1 MPPAAR
7 MRLLGAAVLPLL
19 ALAVGCAP
27 AQEAS
32 PAPATSGP
40 ASAAD
45 CAPGALPTLTE
56 GTFTVATDD
65 PAYDPWFSEG
75 DPSNGEGYES
85 AVAYAV
91 AERLGY
97 AQADVA
103 WVTATFTNAIAPGAK
118 TFDVDVNQVSITDER
133 RRTVDFSSGYYDV
146 AQAVVTLDS
155 SPVAGVTSIAGLA
168 EAKLGAQVGT
178 TSYETITDVVKPT
191 MQPSVFDSNDLAVQ
205 ALENGQID
213 ALVVDL
219 PTGLYLAA
227 AVLDG
232 GKVLGQFPVTGT
244 PEQFGFVLDKGS
256 ALTPCV
262 TQAVD
267 ALRADGTLAALQQ
280 QWLTSSAGAPE
291 LT

>member
-1 MPPAAR
+1 MPAAR
-7 MRLLGAAVLPLL
+7 MRPLAAVLPLL
-19 ALAVGCAP
+19 ALAAACAP
-27 AQEAS
+27 AEESS
-32 PAPATSGP
+32 PAPAGSSASG
-40 ASAAD
+40 SSS
-45 CAPGALPTLTE
+45 CAPGALPTLTG
-56 GTFTVATDD
+56 GTFTIGTDD
-65 PAYDPWFSEG
+65 PAYDPWFSDG
-75 DPSNGEGYES
+75 DPSNGKGYES

-91 AERLGY
+91 ADRLGY
-97 AQADVA
+97 PQGEVR

-146 AQAVVTLDS
+146 AQAVVTLGS
-155 SPVAGVTSIAGLA
+155 SPIAGVTSVAGLA
-168 EAKLGAQVGT
+168 GAKLGAQVGT
-178 TSYETITDVVKPT
+178 TSYQTITDVIEPST
-191 MQPSVFDSNDLAVQ
+191 QPSVFDSNDLAVQ

-213 ALVVDL
+213 GLVVDL
-219 PTGLYLAA
+219 PTALYLAA
-227 AVLDG
+227 AELDG
-232 GKVLGQFPVTGT
+232 GKVLGQFPVTGS

-267 ALRADGTLAALQQ
+267 SLRADGTLGRLQQ

>member
-1 MPPAAR
+1 MPAPR
-7 MRLLGAAVLPLL
+7 MRLLGAAAVLPLL

-27 AQEAS
+27 AGESS
-32 PAPATSGP
+32 PAPAGS
-40 ASAAD
+40 ASTAAA
-45 CAPGALPTLTE
+45 CGPGALPTLTG
-56 GTFTVATDD
+56 GTFTVGTDD
-65 PAYDPWFSEG
+65 PAYEPWFSDG
-75 DPSNGEGYES
+75 DPSNGKGYES

-91 AERLGY
+91 ADRLGY
-97 AQADVA
+97 SRDHVA

-146 AQAVVTLDS
+146 AQAVVTLAS
-155 SPVAGVTSIAGLA
+155 SPVAGVTTTAGLA
-168 EAKLGAQVGT
+168 GAKLGAQVGT
-178 TSYETITDVVKPT
+178 TSYETITDVIEPT
-191 MQPSVFDSNDLAVQ
+191 QQPAVFDSNDLAVQ

-213 ALVVDL
+213 GLVVDL
-219 PTGLYLAA
+219 PTGLYLASA
-227 AVLDG
+227 ELDG

-256 ALTPCV
+256 ALTACV
-262 TQAVD
+262 TRAVD